1 MTYDVN
7 VKKYNRI
14 PVAFIELDVDFCAL
28 RSGVGACTATQTGD
42 DKCYNTYASCND
54 AANFDKTVKTY
65 RFCEQNSQLPV
76 GLSAIPL
83 IKNIT
88 FASQQITPNKGLGI
102 RGSVSVSFFDGAW
115 PDTEIDPYFRERSA
129 PSTGTFW
136 GKFLARNPYYE
147 NRILRVRRG
156 YLTTGF
162 NIDDCLDS
170 VYVIDQ
176 LNGISK
182 SDDVSIVAKDMLK
195 LADDKKALFP
205 APSNGRLSADISN
218 SATSFTLSPSGV
230 GSQYKT
236 SGKCAISGELM
247 SYTRSGD
254 TFTVTRGVSNTT
266 AEAHTAE
273 DTVQEVGIFVN
284 EKIQDVVYE
293 LFTSYA
299 EISTD
304 YIDKDQWDDEA
315 NNYLAGVWSAEIPE
329 PTGINTLVGEL
340 TEQANFRVWW
350 DEIEQTIPFRA
361 VKPLPEDLPV
371 LTDNIN
377 FLDNSVDVKRDT
389 NQRIST
395 VLIYFAQK
403 KPTEKLDD
411 QKNYELRV
419 ATPNVDAISANK
431 YGTNVI
437 KKIYSRWLKKTSQ
450 GRANALADAILKSF
464 ADPPRIIEFSLS
476 PALQLKVGDLFI
488 ANTRKLQALSGA
500 YTDVPFEV
508 VLAQPTANDDIK
520 YKAQEVST
528 AIPIGNTFK
537 IILSDS
543 LYLDF
548 NLYDA
553 FIDEYGIPESGITV
567 EVEILEGVLITG
579 STTANYAFTNP
590 NTWPSGVVIKLTKN
604 LGVISGRG
612 GNGGSG
618 IIQANTIILAT
629 NGQDGGLGMLIEYP
643 IEVDNQGGFIKGG
656 AAGSGAGGSVL
667 AFDQALINYWF
678 VGGGGGSGGWP
689 LGLAGNGAKALDT
702 TSGIWTVRNGNNG
715 NNATSNTND
724 VLTTVFGGFQGNGV
738 FLSNGA
744 TLLAG
749 DGGDTNSV
757 FANGQN
763 GDIAQVLNNPSGGGL
778 LSGISPPSQGG
789 QRGDAIHGDAL
800 ITWVNTGT
808 IYGNIVP

>member
-1 MTYDVN
+1 MSYSSESA
-7 VKKYNRI
+7 KYGRI
-14 PVAFIELDVDFCAL
+14 PTVFVELDMDFCAL
-28 RSGVGACTATQTGD
+28 RSGIGACTATETGD
-42 DKCYNTYASCND
+42 AKCYNTYASCND
-54 AANFDKTVKTY
+54 PANFDKTVKTY

-170 VYVIDQ
+170 VYVIEQ

-182 SDDVSIVAKDMLK
+182 SDDVSIIAKDMLK

-205 APSNGRLSADISN
+205 VPSNGRLSADISN

-315 NNYLAGVWSAEIPE
+315 NTYLAGVWSAEIPE

-361 VKPLPEDLPV
+361 VKPLSEDLPV

-377 FLDNSVDVKRDT
+377 FFDNSVDVKRDT

-476 PALQLKVGDLFI
+476 PALQLKIGDLFI

-528 AIPIGNTFK
+528 AIPSTNVKHLVVSTNYPDESETF
-537 IILSDS
+537 DN
-543 LYLDF
+543 Y
-548 NLYDA
+548 NVYDQ
-553 FIDEYGIPESGITV
+553 FLLEYGEPEDGITV
-567 EVEILEGVLITG
+567 VVTILNDVVVS
-579 STTANYAFTNP
+579 STHVDIPVFVTDDR
-590 NTWPSGVVIKLTKN
+590 WPDNVTLKLVNNGT
-604 LGVISGRG
+604 IAGRG
-612 GNGGSG
+612 GDAGWR
-618 IIQANTIILAT
+618 IVTISPLT
-629 NGQDGGLGMLIEYP
+629 NSQNGQDGGTGLLANWA
-643 IEVDNQGGFIKGG
+643 IEVTNNGI
-656 AAGSGAGGSVL
+656 
-667 AFDQALINYWF
+667 I
-678 VGGGGGSGGWP
+678 GGGGGGGGRGQGWKMATLSLSAGGGGGGGRTLGYRGQFTSLSGPVG
-689 LGLAGNGAKALDT
+689 
-702 TSGIWTVRNGNNG
+702 TSG
-715 NNATSNTND
+715 
-724 VLTTVFGGFQGNGV
+724 
-738 FLSNGA
+738 
-744 TLLAG
+744 TLLSKGLGANGESYGGNTANGIGGKGG
-749 DGGDTNSV
+749 DGGGLGE
-757 FANGQN
+757 NGEN
-763 GDIAQVLNNPSGGGL
+763 GGL
-778 LSGISPPSQGG
+778 GTAPTNPFDDVIDEGLGGIA
-789 QRGDAIHGDAL
+789 GDAIHGNNL